1 MKTSNDLNRLFS
13 QFLSPSEITAADH
26 LAHISAMIEMWRV
39 DHGMTQKEF
48 AEKMGVSQ
56 AMVSKW
62 ESGDYNFTIKTLAE
76 ISTNLQISM
85 ERLFSNTYVE
95 QQFSVPFTSSKVT
108 SLAVKNTTVGGSI
121 PMNSKTVVAS
131 PFEFQIVAG
140 GAA

>member
-1 MKTSNDLNRLFS
+1 MKTSNDLNKLFS
-13 QFLSPSEITAADH
+13 RYLSPSEITAADH

-76 ISTNLQISM
+76 ISTSLQITM
-85 ERLFSNTYVE
+85 EHLFSSTYVE
-95 QQFSVPFTSSKVT
+95 KQYSIHFISKKVT
-108 SLAVKNTTVGGSI
+108 SLPVNNTTVGDSI
-121 PMNSKTVVAS
+121 PMNTKTAVAS
-131 PFEFQIVAG
+131 PFEFQIVTG